1 MRGSDE
7 DNLETP
13 LEPERSYLKP
23 TLGFGTSGQ
32 QKGFCNPF
40 LEDRKV
46 SQVGRDFAPSSVT
59 FEWLRQAES
68 ASLKYG
74 ESEDYTRPVMHPVRS
89 WGPRE
94 QPFSV
99 IHEFDSWRKSPE
111 LAEAVAAIKALT
123 AVIQRSEA
131 STMMGLEVELK
142 TASDALKASDES
154 SISLSAGCD
163 LFMRYV
169 TRTSA
174 IEYEDIEAG
183 KARLMERGERF
194 GEISQKARRTI
205 ADLGKDFIS
214 DGSTI
219 LTHGY
224 SRVVLALL
232 KRAASEGRD
241 FNVICT
247 EGRPDNTGA
256 EMAKE
261 LVPAGIPVT
270 LILDSGVAYMMETV
284 DMVLVGADGVVESGG
299 IINMLGTY
307 QTALVAYSLKK
318 PVYVAAESYKFA
330 RLYPLDQR
338 DMSPAP
344 RHVDFLVPVP
354 QTVNVENSARD
365 YTPPQYLTLLFTDLG
380 ILTPSAVSD
389 ELIQLYL

>member
-1 MRGSDE
+1 ME
-7 DNLETP
+7 L
-13 LEPERSYLKP
+13 
-23 TLGFGTSGQ
+23 
-32 QKGFCNPF
+32 CNPYH
-40 LEDRKV
+40 EDRNV
-46 SQVGRDFAPSSVT
+46 SQDERDFNPSSVT

-68 ASLKYG
+68 ASLYG
-74 ESEDYTRPVMHPVRS
+74 GSEDYTRPVLHHVRS
-89 WGPRE
+89 WGRE
-94 QPFSV
+94 VVREKPFSV
-99 IHEFDSWRKSPE
+99 IHEFDAWRKNPE

-123 AVIQRSEA
+123 AVIKRSGA

-142 TASDALKASDES
+142 EASDALKAWDES

-183 KARLMERGERF
+183 KARLIERGEKF
-194 GEISQKARRTI
+194 GDISQKARRTI
-205 ADLGKDFIS
+205 AELGKDFIVN
-214 DGSTI
+214 GTTV

-224 SRVVLALL
+224 SRVVIALL
-232 KRAASEGRD
+232 KLAASEGKD
-241 FNVICT
+241 FNVVCT

-270 LILDSGVAYMMETV
+270 LVLDAGVAYMMETI

-307 QTALVAYSLKK
+307 QTALIARSLKK

-330 RLYPLDQR
+330 RLFPLDQR

-344 RHVDFLVPVP
+344 RHVDFLVPLP
-354 QTVNVENSARD
+354 QTVRVENSARD

>member
-1 MRGSDE
+1 MYSSPSLRYDSSHQEFSMRESDE
-7 DNLETP
+7 DNLGIS
-13 LEPERSYLKP
+13 LEAERSYLKP
-23 TLGFGTSGQ
+23 TPGFGSSGQ
-32 QKGFCNPF
+32 KMGFCNPF
-40 LEDRKV
+40 HEDRKM
-46 SQVGRDFAPSSVT
+46 SQEGREFAPSSVT

-68 ASLKYG
+68 ASLYG
-74 ESEDYTRPVMHPVRS
+74 ESEDYTRPVLHPVRS

-94 QPFSV
+94 VVREQQPFSV

-123 AVIQRSEA
+123 AVIKRSEA

-183 KARLMERGERF
+183 KARLIERGERF

-205 ADLGKDFIS
+205 AELGKDFIA

-232 KRAASEGRD
+232 KMAAAEGKD

-318 PVYVAAESYKFA
+318 PVYVAAESYKVTLISLHHLVLLA
-330 RLYPLDQR
+330 TKLL
-338 DMSPAP
+338 
-344 RHVDFLVPVP
+344 VDILVFKGLFLCCKY
-354 QTVNVENSARD
+354 RF
-365 YTPPQYLTLLFTDLG
+365 L
-380 ILTPSAVSD
+380 
-389 ELIQLYL
+389 